1 MTTKLKRRM
10 AQELY
15 EKGSALFQAGKYEHA
30 IVELRKAEDAFR
42 KLDVE
47 GRPFG
52 FPLPNGV
59 SGLANTL
66 ALEGR
71 CFQALGDYQ
80 QAMKRYESSLVNGK
94 FERKRPFQAFWSAL
108 LADVIACCEKTLE
121 KTGPETLKNLKRDL
135 DLDISFLFPFSL
147 SQELIPVARLYELAP
162 ERYAQFGDFY
172 AAAKKKDLLL
182 RRMDKR
188 SDESTMKKLSMSV
201 WAGLVAIWIVYG
213 VLVVRALMQK

>member
-10 AQELY
+10 AQEFY
-15 EKGSALFQAGKYEHA
+15 DKGFAGFQAGKYEQA

-42 KLDVE
+42 ELDVV
-47 GRPFG
+47 GQPFG

-80 QAMKRYESSLVNGK
+80 QAVTRFESCLVNGI

-108 LADVIACCEKTLE
+108 RTGVIACYEKTLE
-121 KTGPETLKNLKRDL
+121 QTGPETLKNPKRNPDV
-135 DLDISFLFPFSL
+135 DISFLFPFSL
-147 SQELIPVARLYELAP
+147 SQESIPVARLYELAP
-162 ERYAQFGDFY
+162 ERYPQFGDFY
-172 AAAKKKDLLL
+172 AAARKKDIMM

-188 SDESTMKKLSMSV
+188 SDESTMKKLSISV
-201 WAGLVAIWIVYG
+201 WGSLVAIWIAYG
-213 VLVVRALMQK
+213 LLVAQVLL